1 MIQIAYVQNTK
12 STKNNTAKQLH
23 FMKTTISIFSSERFT
38 VTGGRTVF
46 RLESKICI
54 QLCSFLACLW
64 ISCLNISFLA
74 EIATPFLLVPIPP
87 PTELELF
94 MVVPLWIFHCLV
106 CLKLQRSGNS
116 IPYFDF

>member
-1 MIQIAYVQNTK
+1 MQ
-12 STKNNTAKQLH
+12 
-23 FMKTTISIFSSERFT
+23 FSIMS
-38 VTGGRTVF
+38 
-46 RLESKICI
+46 LDK
-54 QLCSFLACLW
+54 L
-64 ISCLNISFLA
+64 LNISFLA

-116 IPYFDF
+116 IPYFDFKKVTI